1 MHLAFPEHQGSSSND
16 NGESNTIS
24 GAHNV
29 PEICG
34 GLIVG
39 HPFILG
45 PLSLVDEEVCVA
57 KYNNLCDVCYDGA
70 LIILSVKAL
79 AGTDTP
85 AMVLSDSCSN
95 GIVTNKQ

>member
-16 NGESNTIS
+16 NGESDPIS
-24 GAHNV
+24 GVHDV

-34 GLIVG
+34 GLVVG
-39 HPFILG
+39 HPFVLG
-45 PLSLVDEEVCVA
+45 LLSLVDEEVCVA
-57 KYNNLCDVCYDGA
+57 KYNNLCDVRYDGA
-70 LIILSVKAL
+70 LIILSVNAP

-95 GIVTNKQ
+95 